1 MAADKKNKK
10 WLGYMLYIV
19 LVALF
24 LLYFLFPVKA
34 VEEFLSH
41 SIIRINPD
49 LAFQATKLRPRIPIG
64 LKIVA
69 GRVYLREVPDQT
81 IFEADNLYIVPQL
94 LKVMRGA
101 YFFTLK
107 GEAYRGEIDGSINMA
122 GKNTGAF
129 GAEVTFSDFTLED
142 YDLLAQKFTH
152 QLSGSLS
159 GGIVYGADP
168 AGNAGGSGRA
178 DLHLSEGRLQF
189 QAPVFGISAVDLQ
202 NIDMGL
208 ELSGGKIT
216 IVAAELAGRE
226 VKATM
231 TGTIELQDDIENSQL
246 NLKGTMEFLA
256 EFYKSHPEISELLR
270 SMKKRVR
277 RGQYFFAITGT
288 LGAPKF
294 MFL

>member
-1 MAADKKNKK
+1 
-10 WLGYMLYIV
+10 MLYV
-19 LVALF
+19 FLVALF
-24 LLYFLFPVKA
+24 LLYVLFPVKA

-41 SIIRINPD
+41 SVIRINPG
-49 LAFQATKLRPRIPIG
+49 LAFQAAKIRPKIPVGLR
-64 LKIVA
+64 IVG
-69 GRVYLREVPDQT
+69 GRVYLREVPEQT
-81 IFEADNLYIVPQL
+81 FFEADTLYIVPQL

-101 YFFTLK
+101 YFFTFE
-107 GEAYRGEIDGSINMA
+107 GEAYRGEIEGSINMA

-129 GAEVTFSDFTLED
+129 GAEVTFSDFSLED
-142 YDLLAQKFTH
+142 YDLLVQKFAH

-159 GGIVYGADP
+159 GGIVYGTNP

-189 QAPVFGISAVDLQ
+189 QEPVFGVSGIDLQ
-202 NIDMGL
+202 KIDMGL
-208 ELSGGKIT
+208 ELDGGKIT
-216 IVAAELAGRE
+216 IIMTELAGRE

-231 TGTIELQDDIENSQL
+231 TGTIQLQDDIANSQL

-256 EFYKSHPEISELLR
+256 EFNKSHPEIFELLR

-277 RGQYFFAITGT
+277 RGQYFFTITGT